1 MKPYIYIRTLK
12 HAEHTVF
19 CVQEGQKAY
28 FDPLFNRMVPYSSG
42 QQIKRCIL
50 TTLTDDLN
58 VPMAPITFNYN
69 ITKINEITNF
79 LFLSSE
85 CYKRSNPHIA
95 RQPSIPLRAQRLQG

>member
-69 ITKINEITNF
+69 ITKKDGLENKETWAPCDPRYIDQLIGAGCGLERIW
-79 LFLSSE
+79 LL
-85 CYKRSNPHIA
+85 
-95 RQPSIPLRAQRLQG
+95 

>member
-69 ITKINEITNF
+69 ITKKDGLENKETLEYSLCW
-79 LFLSSE
+79 LFPVY
-85 CYKRSNPHIA
+85 CPVYKPYLLPGS
-95 RQPSIPLRAQRLQG
+95 LL

>member
-58 VPMAPITFNYN
+58 LPKAPITYNYN
-69 ITKINEITNF
+69 ITKTRKKTSKNGNI
-79 LFLSSE
+79 
-85 CYKRSNPHIA
+85 K
-95 RQPSIPLRAQRLQG
+95 

>member
-69 ITKINEITNF
+69 IRKKMVWKIKKPG
-79 LFLSSE
+79 L
-85 CYKRSNPHIA
+85 PV
-95 RQPSIPLRAQRLQG
+95 IPGISTS

>member
-50 TTLTDDLN
+50 TT
-58 VPMAPITFNYN
+58 I
-69 ITKINEITNF
+69 F
-79 LFLSSE
+79 LFLFY
-85 CYKRSNPHIA
+85 CADCKRIGFYSGRRPDDRCRSYGTPYYPRSGHH
-95 RQPSIPLRAQRLQG
+95 GFG